1 VRTVEDL
8 RADLL
13 AIIKE
18 RGLRYF
24 EEPVELSSGELS
36 QYFVDGKQALSQ
48 GRDLRLA
55 CELIVAVASEAGVE
69 FDAVGGLT
77 LGADQFSHGV
87 ALVADKQWFV
97 IRKQPKGRG
106 TNQLVEGAA
115 LRPGLR
121 VLLVDD
127 VVTTGGSI
135 QKAHAH
141 VVELGAE
148 VVLATTLAD
157 RGEIAREF
165 FESKGVRYEPLL
177 TYTDLG
183 IPPVGGGAAPA
194 TSAAR

>member
-1 VRTVEDL
+1 MTAAAAPDDHRALVDAVRRLAVIHGEVRLASGRTADYYVDL
-8 RADLL
+8 RRVTLDGAAAPLVGRVMRALVADW
-13 AIIKE
+13 
-18 RGLRYF
+18 
-24 EEPVELSSGELS
+24 
-36 QYFVDGKQALSQ
+36 
-48 GRDLRLA
+48 
-55 CELIVAVASEAGVE
+55 E

-87 ALVADKQWFV
+87 ALVADKRWFV

-106 TNQLVEGAA
+106 TNQSVEGAA
-115 LRPGLR
+115 LGPGVR

-141 VVELGAE
+141 VVESGAD

-157 RGEIAREF
+157 RGEIAGRF
-165 FESKGVRYEPLL
+165 FASMGVPYRPLL

-183 IPPVGGGAAPA
+183 IPPVGGDAAPA
-194 TSAAR
+194 ASAAR

>member
-1 VRTVEDL
+1 MRTADEL
-8 RADLL
+8 RGALL
-13 AIIKE
+13 DIIKE

-36 QYFVDGKQALSQ
+36 QWFVDGKQALAQ

-55 CELIVAVASEAGVE
+55 CELIVAVAAEAGID

-87 ALVADKQWFV
+87 ALVADKRWFV

-106 TNQLVEGAA
+106 TNQSVEGTA
-115 LRPGLR
+115 LGPGVR

-135 QKAHAH
+135 QKAYAH
-141 VVELGAE
+141 VVESGAE

-157 RGEIAREF
+157 RGEIAGRF
-165 FESKGVRYEPLL
+165 FASVGVPYRPLL

-183 IPPVGGGAAPA
+183 IPPVGGDTA
-194 TSAAR
+194 TATTASR

>member
-1 VRTVEDL
+1 MRTADDL
-8 RADLL
+8 RGALL
-13 AIIKE
+13 DIIKE

-36 QYFVDGKQALSQ
+36 QWFVDGKQALAQ
-48 GRDLRLA
+48 GRDLQLA
-55 CELIVAVASEAGVE
+55 CELIVAVAAEAGID

-87 ALVADKQWFV
+87 ALVADKRWFV

-106 TNQLVEGAA
+106 TNQSVEGAA
-115 LRPGLR
+115 LGPGVR

-141 VVELGAE
+141 VVESGAE

-157 RGEIAREF
+157 RGEIAGRF
-165 FESKGVRYEPLL
+165 FASVGVPYRPLL

-183 IPPVGGGAAPA
+183 IPPVGGDTAPA

>member
-1 VRTVEDL
+1 VRTAEEL
-8 RADLL
+8 RGDLL

-24 EEPVELSSGELS
+24 AEPVELSSGELS
-36 QYFVDGKQALSQ
+36 QWFVDGKQALSQ

-55 CELIVAVASEAGVE
+55 CELIVAVAAEAGID

-106 TNQLVEGAA
+106 TNQSVEGAA
-115 LRPGLR
+115 LGPGVR

-141 VVELGAE
+141 VVDSGAE

-157 RGEIAREF
+157 RGEIAGRF
-165 FESKGVRYEPLL
+165 FASVGVPYLPLL

-183 IPPVGGGAAPA
+183 IPPVGGDAAPA
-194 TSAAR
+194 SSAAR